1 VWLKVSAGIDILGL
15 VLDVWTLQQIIEAIP
30 VEAKIEQKEVTVE
43 QKSKLIPAMLA
54 RLSLEYRRNIAN
66 GNWSKLFS
74 TAPGRVNVMDINTK
88 SIKSIPAITFDSNLN
103 NYFNSETKSFSPK
116 VILVSSDLYPVFESV
131 SKLRSSL
138 GKNYSWKANDKG
150 EVFLVLSSDFIRTTI

>member
-1 VWLKVSAGIDILGL
+1 
-15 VLDVWTLQQIIEAIP
+15 
-30 VEAKIEQKEVTVE
+30 
-43 QKSKLIPAMLA
+43 
-54 RLSLEYRRNIAN
+54 
-66 GNWSKLFS
+66 
-74 TAPGRVNVMDINTK
+74 MDINTK

-103 NYFNSETKSFSPK
+103 NYFNSESKSFSPK

-138 GKNYSWKANDKG
+138 GKNYSWKANDQG